1 MSSNDPNGSQILK
14 DIAIRQQEAAMKQR
28 IVDAAQKQIY
38 NSSNIK
44 KA

>member
-1 MSSNDPNGSQILK
+1 MSSNDPNANRILK

-28 IVDAAQKQIY
+28 VIDAAQNYIY